1 MIVIYICIVG
11 IYLFLWISALC
22 SAPER
27 GKHRFFD
34 QIAGFL
40 YHRLHEKN
48 RIGSKEIRE
57 GLRAVHPELGM
68 GRRIED
74 QLFKEYYIKKASTVL
89 LLFFCGTVLSLLLF
103 VSEQMDSRLT
113 EGTSVVSNGISIER
127 NDHEGGSREES
138 LVAEIEVSGENP
150 GEKRKEE
157 FLLLIEEQQYELP
170 LLEQMAE
177 EVSRMLPQII
187 LKGNTSLDQIKGSLD
202 LVKSIEGYPFQI
214 HWESGDFSLIDN
226 DGNVKNENL
235 EKGGKTLEV
244 RAELAYG
251 TYSEEIVIPI
261 HIYPPDYTEEE
272 VLRQRIEEIL
282 IAREGE
288 DRTGKEIFLPE
299 EADGKKISW
308 SRKKEDNSSSLFLLA
323 AAAAVLIYLSRDKD
337 LKKEV
342 EKRNRQMMSDYRQ
355 LVTKLLL
362 YMGAGI
368 TMRNALKKI
377 AGDYKEQKKKG
388 GKVRYVYEELQ
399 LTCYE
404 LERGVSE
411 TEAYENFGKRCRL
424 PQYNKLVNLWNQNL
438 KKGSNRMMDE
448 LREAAE
454 NAFEERRRLARKL
467 GEEAG
472 TKLLLPM
479 MMMLGIVMVLIM
491 IPAYF
496 SFGL

>member
-1 MIVIYICIVG
+1 MIVIYIGIVG

-22 SAPER
+22 SSPER
-27 GKHRFFD
+27 GKHRWFD

-40 YHRLHEKN
+40 YHMLHEN
-48 RIGSKEIRE
+48 HRLRSKEIRE

-74 QLFKEYYIKKASTVL
+74 QLFKEYYIKKTSTVL
-89 LLFFCGTVLSLLLF
+89 LLLFCGTVVSLLLF
-103 VSEQMDSRLT
+103 VSEQMDSKLAD
-113 EGTSVVSNGISIER
+113 GTSHGVSIER
-127 NDHEGGSREES
+127 NDYEGGSREES
-138 LVAEIEVSGENP
+138 LVAEIEVSGESP

-157 FLLLIEEQQYELP
+157 FLLLLEEQQYELP
-170 LLEQMAE
+170 LLDQMAE
-177 EVSRMLPQII
+177 EVGRMLPQII
-187 LKGNTSLDQIKGSLD
+187 LKGNTSLNQIKGPLD

-214 HWESGDFSLIDN
+214 HWESGNFSLMDN

-251 TYSEEIVIPI
+251 TYSEEIVIPV

-272 VLRQRIEEIL
+272 LLRQSIEEIL

-288 DRTGKEIFLPE
+288 DRTEKEIFLPE
-299 EADGKKISW
+299 EADGKKIFW
-308 SRKKEDNSSSLFLLA
+308 TRKKEDNSSSLFLLA
-323 AAAAVLIYLSRDKD
+323 AAAAILIYLSRDKD

-342 EKRNRQMMSDYRQ
+342 EKRNRQMMSDYPQ

-377 AGDYKEQKKKG
+377 AGDYQEQKKKG
-388 GKVRYVYEELQ
+388 GEVRYVYEELQ

-411 TEAYENFGKRCRL
+411 TEAYESFGKRCRL
-424 PQYNKLVNLWNQNL
+424 PQYNKLVNLLTQNL
-438 KKGSNRMMDE
+438 KKGSSRMIDE

-454 NAFEERRRLARKL
+454 NAFEERRRMARKL

-496 SFGL
+496 SFSL